1 MNWNDIKYF
10 LAVARAL
17 SLTDAARELQVT
29 QSTVA
34 RRLAAL
40 EESLGASLFLR
51 RPDGYKLTE
60 RGAALIGVASEAEA
74 YLYRIQREAA
84 VPIDAMTGTVRVAL
98 PELLGQQLLIPSFAT
113 FLERY
118 PDIHLEFF
126 ADVRPEK
133 LTTSQDDVLL
143 RLVQPTHGDYY
154 VRRIGSIV
162 LGLYCSPDYVERHGL
177 PRRDA
182 DFGAHRLI
190 GWDQHLTYLPLA
202 RWMIDKAPNAVVA
215 VRTNSMSA
223 QLMAAAAG
231 MGIAVLPA
239 IVARRHGLI
248 RALGD
253 EEPFQSG
260 LWLLQHAD
268 TRRSARVEAVSDH
281 LSSFVKSHAAE
292 LESAE

>member
-1 MNWNDIKYF
+1 MNWNDIRYF
-10 LAVARAL
+10 LVVARTL

-34 RRLAAL
+34 RRLVAL
-40 EESLGASLFLR
+40 EKSLGASLFLR
-51 RPDGYKLTE
+51 RPDGYQLTE
-60 RGAALIGVASEAEA
+60 RGAALIGAASEAEA
-74 YLYRIQREAA
+74 YLHRVQREAA
-84 VPIDAMTGTVRVAL
+84 APIDSMTGTVRVAL

-113 FLERY
+113 FQERY
-118 PDIHLEFF
+118 PDVHLDFI

-133 LTTSQDDVLL
+133 LTTRQDDVLL

-154 VRRIGSIV
+154 VRRIGSII
-162 LGLYCSPDYVERHGL
+162 LGLYCSADYASRHGL

-182 DFGAHRLI
+182 DLGAHRLI

-202 RWMIDKAPNAVVA
+202 RWMIDKAPNAMMA
-215 VRTNSMSA
+215 VRTHSMSS
-223 QLMAAAAG
+223 QLAAAEAG

-239 IVARRHGLI
+239 IVARKHGLV
-248 RALGD
+248 RTLGD
-253 EEPFQSG
+253 EEPFQAG

-268 TRRSARVEAVSDH
+268 TRRAARVEAVSDH